1 MSQKIEVGQLY
12 NPNVTE
18 WPETATFWYREYGY
32 ELVLFWDSPE
42 EGEARA
48 LTENDIE
55 VGLFLNESL
64 IFLIY
69 RIKGGCEWSEAG
81 YTYHMVPKDERLL
94 PDTARTNDVPDR
106 RFQVVL
112 VDAKTGMVRGMR
124 MLKLGLDFSS
134 LIYRTM
140 HTQAKMNFNETE
152 FNKAL
157 ERTYELCPN
166 TLAMVQGCVVL
177 EIAENR

>member
-1 MSQKIEVGQLY
+1 MLRKVEVGQLY

-42 EGEARA
+42 EGEVQA
-48 LTENDIE
+48 LTENAIE

-81 YTYHMVPKDERLL
+81 YAYHMIPKDERLL
-94 PDTARTNDVPDR
+94 PDTAQTNDVPDR

-112 VDAKTGMVRGMR
+112 VDSKTGMVRGIR
-124 MLKLGLDFSS
+124 MLKLGLDFAS

-140 HTQAKMNFNETE
+140 RTQAQMDFNEAE
-152 FNKAL
+152 VNMAL